1 VHDFPE
7 SLHLANAVAIE
18 INDVKVGDGVYL
30 GTTENCKEWE
40 VSIGFFNA
48 VLLVLTRVYTSRSK
62 GYAFHGTEFQSA
74 LQLARIRTSQI
85 ALTRLLRAASLSNF
99 RTREQRV

>member
-74 LQLARIRTSQI
+74 LQLARIRTDISNRTYTLVESSI
-85 ALTRLLRAASLSNF
+85 AFKFSNA
-99 RTREQRV
+99 